1 MDVDIPPSAASQGDE
16 LGPSLLALMESLSP
30 SEVEEK
36 ATYLL
41 ENAKKVLVTPGSTH
55 EDKLDCIC
63 LMVDKLMRFVP
74 VFELEDSMLCPL
86 LEAVLEYLD
95 EVLNMMLETEEEGRV
110 VFFSLIGTLME
121 SSEKVV
127 RHCMDQ
133 ECGVGEVPSLPR
145 VLPKILYSTFSYL
158 GMGDTIG
165 STEQLKAQVS
175 NCFSKVRDLLILF
188 LTLMEK
194 IKMRTVLEDELDILL
209 ELCLELVN
217 FHEILIPL
225 DFKLTCMVWRV
236 YVILITTHQARMVDR
251 FNFSQAPEVISKELH
266 HQIVQ
271 LKQMLRNTKDE
282 GTGKVIAKVSYLMK
296 LLISL
301 QVTPSCLGE
310 NPSFLHLLL
319 EMMAGIPPFPPW
331 ITEPQRQKIEGEIM
345 SVSVKHNLLNMAAT
359 PTFRDFLLSF
369 LTPNQEVR
377 DMLLVSPFPS
387 LEIAVHLLLHRSG
400 QEDQLFLL
408 CFHLLSLSTSLFELG
423 GRLEGRQV
431 MGKQVTMVDRYTWV
445 LTNLCSWVS
454 TITLSEFHKVENIL
468 ISILLDSSFSLTAGM
483 MVSDI
488 WCFMA
493 RYGTSQL
500 CLAHL
505 TFLSEIVQRVKV
517 GIFSIP
523 VIMISMLMKRLTN
536 FLSPGDLSTWNSR
549 NQVPELDQLPSLS
562 FTESVLCLLTPR
574 QDQEKLG
581 GVVMDIWRK
590 LVEGSYR
597 PAGRSWSSKLIMA
610 LTDTTLM
617 VIDILSTEDL
627 AILLEDILSVVMM
640 GEFKQF
646 LVVCLLK
653 IVRVVARRQ
662 DFLLNKQLFETTM
675 SIIRKCECSHGES
688 CVGVLVN
695 MSLGEVQID
704 SEEGARWVIKEG
716 EELDKGEIET
726 VIGVSWESKDGA
738 MMEQMLNCV
747 MEKEEEDLVMRK
759 VSASSLSSLSPTI
772 KKRKFSPD
780 KDDLERCLDKLE
792 RDVDDL
798 ASMMELEEMA
808 GKKEKVEKVW
818 RKLQDILHNI

>member
-1 MDVDIPPSAASQGDE
+1 MDVDVPPSTASQGNE
-16 LGPSLLALMESLSP
+16 LGPSLLALVESLSP

-41 ENAKKVLVTPGSTH
+41 ENAKKVLVTPGSSH

-86 LEAVLEYLD
+86 LESVLEYLD
-95 EVLNMMLETEEEGRV
+95 EVLNIMLETEENGRV
-110 VFFSLIGTLME
+110 VFFSLVCTLME
-121 SSEKVV
+121 STEKVV
-127 RHCMDQ
+127 KHCMDQ

-145 VLPKILYSTFSYL
+145 VVPKILSSTFSYL
-158 GMGDTIG
+158 GMGQII
-165 STEQLKAQVS
+165 SNTEDLKAQVA

-236 YVILITTHQARMVDR
+236 YVKLITTHQARMVDR
-251 FNFSQAPEVISKELH
+251 FNFSQAPEVISKELY
-266 HQIVQ
+266 HQIVH
-271 LKQMLRNTKDE
+271 LKQILRNNNDE

-301 QVTPSCLGE
+301 QITPSCLGASP
-310 NPSFLHLLL
+310 NFLHLLL
-319 EMMAGIPPFPPW
+319 EIMAGIPPLPHW
-331 ITEPQRQKIEGEIM
+331 ITEQQKQKVEGEIM
-345 SVSVKHNLLNMAAT
+345 SISVKHSLLNMAAT
-359 PTFRDFLLSF
+359 STFLDFLLSY
-369 LTPNQEVR
+369 LTHNQDVR
-377 DMLLVSPFPS
+377 DILYISPFHS
-387 LEIAVHLLLHRSG
+387 LEIAVYLLLHRSG
-400 QEDQLFLL
+400 QEEQLLLL
-408 CFHLLSLSTSLFELG
+408 CFNLLSLSTSLFELG
-423 GRLEGRQV
+423 GKLEGRQV

-445 LTNLCSWVS
+445 LTSLCSWVS
-454 TITLSEFHKVENIL
+454 TITQSEFHKVENIL
-468 ISILLDSSFSLTAGM
+468 ISILLDSSSSPATCM

-505 TFLSEIVQRVKV
+505 TFLSEIVKSVKV

-523 VIMISMLMKRLTN
+523 VVMISMLMERLTN

-549 NQVPELDQLPSLS
+549 SQVPELEQLPSLS
-562 FTESVLCLLTPR
+562 ITDSILCLLSPR
-574 QDQEKLG
+574 TDQEEVGK
-581 GVVMDIWRK
+581 VVMDIWRK

-597 PAGRSWSSKLIMA
+597 PAGRSWSSKLVMA

-617 VIDILSTEDL
+617 VLDTFSMDNL
-627 AILLEDILSVVMM
+627 ALLLEDILSVVMI
-640 GEFKQF
+640 GEYKQF

-653 IVRVVARRQ
+653 VVRVVARKQ
-662 DFLLNKQLFETTM
+662 DSLLNKQLVETIL
-675 SIIRKCECSHGES
+675 SVIRRCECRSGES

-695 MSLGEVQID
+695 MSLGELQID
-704 SEEGARWVIKEG
+704 MEDGDRWIMKVG
-716 EELDKGEIET
+716 EELQKDEIET
-726 VIGVSWESKDGA
+726 IIGVSWESKDGS
-738 MMEQMLNCV
+738 MMEKMLNCV
-747 MEKEEEDLVMRK
+747 MDKEEEDLVLRK
-759 VSASSLSSLSPTI
+759 VSQSSLSSLSPTL
-772 KKRKFSPD
+772 KKRKFSRD

-792 RDVDDL
+792 KDVEDL
-798 ASMMELEEMA
+798 ASMKELEEIA
-808 GKKEKVEKVW
+808 GKKERVEKVW
-818 RKLQDILHNI
+818 RKLQEILENI